1 MRSAL
6 AHPSVKKKRIPVLDG
21 WRGVSILL
29 VLAGHMLPLSPKWL
43 HLNFAVSAAG
53 LSIFFFLSGF
63 LVASMLLA
71 NDNVASFFVR
81 RLFRIVPLA
90 WLAVLVLLAI
100 EMPSSRIW
108 LANLLFYANVS
119 DGLLPQYGEHLWSLS
134 VEVQFY
140 LIVGLGVATLGR
152 RSLYLLPIAC
162 VAVTVARIGYGM
174 ETSIVTWFRVD
185 EILVGSTTALLMHH
199 RGGAEGHRQWPLSIT
214 LILFAALFL
223 SCHPAMAELNYLR
236 PYITAALVYSTFG
249 SGDGILMRMLSS
261 KALKYCAEISYAL
274 YVVHPLTYAGWLGE
288 GDVFVKYAK
297 RLLVSFPLTFALAH
311 LSSRYYER
319 YFNRLGHTWA
329 ARIETSG
336 SVELGASTGRG

>member
-63 LVASMLLA
+63 LVASMLLG

-108 LANLLFYANVS
+108 LANLL
-119 DGLLPQYGEHLWSLS
+119 
-134 VEVQFY
+134 
-140 LIVGLGVATLGR
+140 
-152 RSLYLLPIAC
+152 
-162 VAVTVARIGYGM
+162 
-174 ETSIVTWFRVD
+174 
-185 EILVGSTTALLMHH
+185 
-199 RGGAEGHRQWPLSIT
+199 
-214 LILFAALFL
+214 
-223 SCHPAMAELNYLR
+223 
-236 PYITAALVYSTFG
+236 
-249 SGDGILMRMLSS
+249 
-261 KALKYCAEISYAL
+261 
-274 YVVHPLTYAGWLGE
+274 
-288 GDVFVKYAK
+288 
-297 RLLVSFPLTFALAH
+297 
-311 LSSRYYER
+311 
-319 YFNRLGHTWA
+319 
-329 ARIETSG
+329 
-336 SVELGASTGRG
+336 